1 MSERYSGLIPV
12 NLITGF
18 LGSGKT
24 TLLKR
29 LLEDPAL
36 HNAAV
41 IINEFGEIGLDH
53 LLVQQIDGE
62 VVVLQS
68 GCICCTIRTDLKDA
82 ILSLHEKS
90 NQGIIPGFDRLV
102 IETTGLSDP
111 APIVSTLML
120 DPVIRNQFRLGTIV
134 TTVDAVNAK
143 QHLKDNPETTKQIA
157 VADRVLITKTDLVAE
172 TALDRLRPILTSVN
186 PTAQVHD
193 SGAVASAADLLTS
206 DLYSKGK
213 KSDEVQMWFRQ
224 AIKEPEAGRHH
235 GHHHHADG
243 IHSFTI
249 SVTEPLDWTG
259 FGLWMI
265 MLLHAHGE
273 NILRIKGIL
282 NIAGEDT
289 PAVVHGVQHT
299 IHPPQHLDAW
309 PSNDHRSRIIFIV
322 RDISA
327 AKVEKSFLAFCK

>member
-1 MSERYSGLIPV
+1 MSERYSGLTPV

-29 LLEDPAL
+29 LLEDPAMQ
-36 HNAAV
+36 NAAV

-68 GCICCTIRTDLKDA
+68 GCICCSIRTDLRDA
-82 ILSLHEKS
+82 IISLHEKS

-134 TTVDAVNAK
+134 TTVDAVNANR
-143 QHLKDNPETTKQIA
+143 HLKHNPETAKQIA
-157 VADRVLITKTDLVAE
+157 VADRVLITKTDLVPDTDLAQ
-172 TALDRLRPILTSVN
+172 LRPVLTSLN
-186 PTAQVHD
+186 PTAEVHD
-193 SGAVASAADLLTS
+193 SRSVASATDLLTS
-206 DLYSKGK
+206 DLYTRGT
-213 KSDEVQMWFRQ
+213 KSDEIRMWFREET
-224 AIKEPEAGRHH
+224 KEPDTGHRH
-235 GHHHHADG
+235 GHHHHAEG

-249 SVTEPLDWTG
+249 EVTEPLDWTG
-259 FGLWMI
+259 FGLWLI

-282 NIAGEDT
+282 NIVGQDT
-289 PAVVHGVQHT
+289 PAIVHGVQHT

-309 PSNDHRSRIIFIV
+309 PSDDHRSRLIFIV
-322 RDISA
+322 RDIDA
-327 AKVEKSFLAFCK
+327 AIVKKSFLTFCK